1 MSNEYTKEE
10 IERMRYVMENQG
22 ENAIQKMKRKMVEE
36 PLVPAGVALT
46 TFALI
51 ASAVGVRTGNRAYTN
66 SMFRLRVAAQT
77 FTVLAMVGG
86 SLFYQNKEKKEQEK

>member
-36 PLVPAGVALT
+36 PLVPAGL
-46 TFALI
+46 
-51 ASAVGVRTGNRAYTN
+51 SAI
-66 SMFRLRVAAQT
+66 
-77 FTVLAMVGG
+77 
-86 SLFYQNKEKKEQEK
+86 